1 MSKKYYPTEL
11 NDSMKNGI
19 KKIFEK
25 EMEKIL
31 ERANMRLIKTNC
43 AILKRRIEEK
53 VKEIDRVEK
62 YGIQNITNNKR

>member
-11 NDSMKNGI
+11 NDSLKNGI

-25 EMEKIL
+25 EIGKIL

-43 AILKRRIEEK
+43 AILKRRIEK
-53 VKEIDRVEK
+53 KAKEIDDMER
-62 YGIQNITNNKR
+62 II